1 MANASAPLVS
11 RSARNPQLDGLR
23 AFAIALVIVAH
34 ALRLP
39 PGTLNSA
46 REALGEVGV
55 SVFFVLSGFL
65 ITTLLI
71 AEREKTGTLDL
82 GAFFVRRARRIF
94 PAYYVYLGV
103 LAILAAIEAIAV
115 QPREFIIDALYLR
128 DYSAQ
133 SFSWLEHTWSL
144 AVETQFYLFW
154 PALMLGLG
162 NARAR
167 NVAIGVIVLSPFIR
181 IGSYA
186 LFPAHRDLMTI
197 ALHTRAD
204 MLMFG
209 CATALSITRGVP
221 VWFERVCRAISPVLA
236 LVILAACIAA
246 TGVLHGLFAFSIG
259 MTIEGI
265 AITTVLVNVLERPAA
280 PFAVLLRSRPAT
292 WIGTISY
299 SLYLW
304 QQPFLFPRDASLLG
318 RFPINLFALL
328 TVACASYYLVERTFF
343 QAKPVRVA
351 IDSPQ
356 EAPS

>member
-1 MANASAPLVS
+1 MATSPAPLVS
-11 RSARNPQLDGLR
+11 RAGRNPQLDGLR

-34 ALRLP
+34 ALRFP
-39 PGTLNSA
+39 AGNVNAA
-46 REALGEVGV
+46 REAIGEVGV

-71 AEREKTGTLDL
+71 AERKKTGTIDL

-103 LAILAAIEAIAV
+103 LALLAGLGVIAV

-144 AVETQFYLFW
+144 AVETQFYLVW
-154 PALMLGLG
+154 PALMLALG
-162 NARAR
+162 NRRAR
-167 NVAIGVIVLSPFIR
+167 TFAIGVVVLSPFVR
-181 IGSYA
+181 IASYA
-186 LFPAHRDLMTI
+186 LFPTHRDLMTI

-209 CATALSITRGVP
+209 CATAMLIEGGVP
-221 VWFERVCRAISPVLA
+221 AWFERTCRAISPALS
-236 LVILAACIAA
+236 LVILAACIGA
-246 TGVLHGLFAFSIG
+246 TGVSHGLFAFSVG
-259 MTIEGI
+259 MTLEGI
-265 AITTVLVNVLERPAA
+265 AITTLLVNVLERPEI
-280 PFAVLLRSRPAT
+280 PFARVLRSRPAT

-304 QQPFLFPRDASLLG
+304 QQPFLFPRDSALIG
-318 RFPINLFALL
+318 RFPINLVALL
-328 TVACASYYLVERTFF
+328 IVACASYYLVERTFF
-343 QAKPVRVA
+343 KAKPVRVIVESA
-351 IDSPQ
+351 
-356 EAPS
+356 

>member
-1 MANASAPLVS
+1 MPSVS
-11 RSARNPQLDGLR
+11 RTARNPQLDGLR
-23 AFAIALVIVAH
+23 AFAIVLVIVAH
-34 ALRLP
+34 ALRFP
-39 PGTLNSA
+39 AGNVNAA

-71 AEREKTGTLDL
+71 AERKKTGTIDL

-103 LAILAAIEAIAV
+103 LAILAATGAIAV
-115 QPREFIIDALYLR
+115 TPREFVVDALYLR

-144 AVETQFYLFW
+144 AVETQFYLIW
-154 PALMLGLG
+154 PALMLALG
-162 NARAR
+162 DARAR
-167 NVAIGVIVLSPFIR
+167 GVALGVVVLSPFIR
-181 IGSYA
+181 IASYV

-209 CATALSITRGVP
+209 CATALSIARGVP
-221 VWFERVCRAISPVLA
+221 AWFERLCRAMPP
-236 LVILAACIAA
+236 LVSLTILAACIAG
-246 TGVLHGLFAFSIG
+246 TGILHGLFAFSIG

-265 AITTVLVNVLERPAA
+265 AIATVLVNVLERPEQ
-280 PFAVLLRSRPAT
+280 PFARLLCARPAT

-304 QQPFLFPRDASLLG
+304 QQPFLFPRDNSPLG
-318 RFPINLFALL
+318 RFPINLVALL
-328 TVACASYYLVERTFF
+328 VVACASYYLVERTFF
-343 QAKPVRVA
+343 KAKPARVA
-351 IDSPQ
+351 ID
-356 EAPS
+356 AA